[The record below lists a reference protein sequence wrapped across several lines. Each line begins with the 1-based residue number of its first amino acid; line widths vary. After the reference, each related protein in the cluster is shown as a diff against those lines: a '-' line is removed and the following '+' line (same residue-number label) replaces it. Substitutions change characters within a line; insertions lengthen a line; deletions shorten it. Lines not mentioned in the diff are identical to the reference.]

1 MTTFPNSLRNH
12 PPMPTSLPIDS
23 QGNAIPALRPRP
35 GHARELT
42 ITNTSTRIAS
52 PFASDTQIIS
62 LYATADAKFAL
73 GDNTVNAASSDHFL
87 PAGQMLYVA
96 IGNKMRLR
104 ASHLAV
110 IATDGNGTLHI
121 SELD

>member
-1 MTTFPNSLRNH
+1 
-12 PPMPTSLPIDS
+12 MPTSLPIDS
-23 QGNAIPALRPRP
+23 QGIAIPALRPRP

-42 ITNTSTRIAS
+42 ITSNSTRIAS
-52 PFASDTQIIS
+52 PFATDTQVIS
-62 LYATADAKFAL
+62 LYATADAKIAL
-73 GDNTVNAASSDHFL
+73 GDSTIDATLSDHFI
-87 PAGQMLYVA
+87 PAGQLLYIA
-96 IGNKMRLR
+96 IGNRMRTR